1 MQLQIDQCYIEERDS
16 MTMYN
21 WADLTCPAWRF
32 RNGFSMETVSEEISK
47 GFRGLIR
54 ICEDGTFQVEDSL
67 CGGPDVGEVKRK
79 RPEMLRSSQ
88 PKAECFAMWG
98 RGEQRPDPTEPCG
111 SFFLC
116 FSEYVMWQLRHDQM
130 QSVAAGL
137 IYEIFKFTK
146 TLALNSPNI
155 HIDIWNPFIFLC
167 ISQNLNSWGK

>member
-98 RGEQRPDPTEPCG
+98 RAETRSHRALWVFFPVLLRVCNVATQTWPNAICSSRFNLWNIQVHQNIGSELPKYSHWYLEPLH
-111 SFFLC
+111 FLVH
-116 FSEYVMWQLRHDQM
+116 FPE
-130 QSVAAGL
+130 
-137 IYEIFKFTK
+137 FK
-146 TLALNSPNI
+146 LMR
-155 HIDIWNPFIFLC
+155 
-167 ISQNLNSWGK
+167 